1 MVQTGSFL
9 ILPLCYCPM
18 CPIQWDR
25 VQLNWTW
32 FFSRE
37 GATWG
42 LGRGG
47 EGGEGGGGGGTR
59 VSAAAG
65 GGGWVQG
72 FISYTKTPSAP
83 AMRRWRARSHT
94 QYTVSVSQTQ
104 TRYNS
109 RSSQQMYVARACTPF
124 PWRCEAGRAGAR
136 TPRAVMRGRPVAA
149 PGVSVAVLER
159 QLTWGA
165 HPRGAHAVPLP
176 CPYHGERETS
186 ARPQGSLKVATGS
199 HHRFARPAHWSM
211 PMSPSVRASSEAAER
226 LSGSPAG

>member
-1 MVQTGSFL
+1 MPPSPIFPLRTVYL
-9 ILPLCYCPM
+9 RPLCGC
-18 CPIQWDR
+18 Q
-25 VQLNWTW
+25 
-32 FFSRE
+32 
-37 GATWG
+37 
-42 LGRGG
+42 RG
-47 EGGEGGGGGGTR
+47 
-59 VSAAAG
+59 
-65 GGGWVQG
+65 VQG

-83 AMRRWRARSHT
+83 AMRWRARSHT

-186 ARPQGSLKVATGS
+186 ARPQGSYGVALPLREAGS
-199 HHRFARPAHWSM
+199 LVHANVAKRQGELRGGRALERQPRGLTRWQARRQPGGAVQVA
-211 PMSPSVRASSEAAER
+211 PR
-226 LSGSPAG
+226 